1 MDCSLPGSSFHGD
14 SPGKNTGV
22 GCHFLHTQWN
32 KSKTE
37 KQISYINTYMWNL
50 EKWCRWSYLQS
61 RNRDRQIE
69 NKCMFKKGEKEVWDE
84 FGDWD
89 WHIYIF
95 RMRRQSSHSIRKP
108 LYSPRSIHATHEI
121 QKLLCWF
128 CYSPQGLHPLS
139 HHLILCK
146 GVPLVFNEGSLH

>member
-1 MDCSLPGSSFHGD
+1 MVGAKQLLLVKKKKHLRFKSNCSWLCTDCINFCTIL
-14 SPGKNTGV
+14 
-22 GCHFLHTQWN
+22 
-32 KSKTE
+32 
-37 KQISYINTYMWNL
+37 ISYINTYMWNL